1 MKKDNMKFFQE
12 QVNNLYY
19 VYLEKLSKNKFD
31 KIVKIKKDNSIVSLD
46 DVLKDIKDKHESYT
60 YDYMELLYYSWV
72 TSYFLKKN
80 LYSNLLQWLKI
91 FNSSNLLFKDWDS
104 KFFEKVYKFSL
115 GDFLNEIFTVWMLY
129 SKNKEVLLTFF
140 EKYVLV
146 FCAIK
151 VIFDENVLW
160 KKREYDLKYQQCK
173 NILQIVEWELEK
185 RIWWE
190 YLKFCYQ
197 QMKSIYRKGCKKNWE
212 SQLLQDAFKN
222 ISSSQEFFKNQR
234 NDSIK
239 LFEQLEKR
247 NETLKTKDWKYLEEN
262 AIVWKIKESLDI
274 FSYINNG
281 DQFELKKYI
290 HWNSNESNIFSF
302 YSLIDIDI
310 KEIKE
315 QVEWYIQNLLDIY
328 WESFSQVIKEQLI
341 SKYFEWKIDLR
352 SYRLSY
358 EKDFSRFE
366 SINFQFDGWFINEE
380 YNEINVNED
389 YNEYINKETW
399 LLYEKKKEEFFDRI
413 FLNNEIKYLKNF
425 DTSLLDFFSRT
436 YPKVLGKQ
444 YALIKILR
452 YVVDWKNTWHP
463 LWVILYSYLKEFL
476 KMESVNSIIRLFN
489 YENVV
494 YNIYLYYKDK
504 YLFLDQ
510 KNKEKIDKIYKTIFD
525 NQFEIIN
532 LFVRLKVKM
541 K

>member
-31 KIVKIKKDNSIVSLD
+31 KIVKIKQDKSIVSLD

-60 YDYMELLYYSWV
+60 YDYRELLYHSWI
-72 TSYFLKKN
+72 TSYFLKQN

-104 KFFEKVYKFSL
+104 NFFAKTYKFSL
-115 GDFLNEIFTVWMLY
+115 GDFLNEIFTVWVLY
-129 SKNKEVLLTFF
+129 SKNKEVFLTFF

-146 FCAIK
+146 FCTIK
-151 VIFDENVLW
+151 AIFDENVLW
-160 KKREYDLKYQQCK
+160 KKRENDLKYQQCK

-190 YLKFCYQ
+190 HLKYCYQ
-197 QMKSIYRKGCKKNWE
+197 QIQSIYCKGCEENWNN
-212 SQLLQDAFKN
+212 QLIQEAFKN
-222 ISSSQEFFKNQR
+222 ISESQEFFHNQR
-234 NDSIK
+234 NTSVE
-239 LFEQLEKR
+239 LFKQLEKR
-247 NETLKTKDWKYLEEN
+247 NETLGTKNWKYLEEN
-262 AIVWKIKESLDI
+262 SIVWKIKESLDI

-281 DQFELKKYI
+281 NHFELKKYI

-302 YSLIDIDI
+302 YSLIDVDI
-310 KEIKE
+310 KKIKE

-328 WESFSQVIKEQLI
+328 WESFSKVIKEQLI

-366 SINFQFDGWFINEE
+366 SINFHFDEWFVNEE
-380 YNEINVNED
+380 

-399 LLYEKKKEEFFDRI
+399 LVYEKKKNDFFDRI
-413 FLNNEIKYLKNF
+413 FMNNDIKYLKNF
-425 DTSLLDFFSRT
+425 DSSLLDFFSRT
-436 YPKVLGKQ
+436 YPKVLSKQ

-489 YENVV
+489 YENTV

-532 LFVRLKVKM
+532 LFVRLKLQM